1 MRWLARTP
9 LVQWLLGK
17 VFGGMKQAVTLHF
30 KAGVSK
36 RVWVLMGWVVNDGPT
51 WAEVK
56 RTWLGR

>member
-1 MRWLARTP
+1 MIEEAEIVGEEPGQGVR
-9 LVQWLLGK
+9 GDE
-17 VFGGMKQAVTLHF
+17 QAVTLHF

-36 RVWVLMGWVVNDGPT
+36 RVWVLMGWVVNEGPS